1 MTMQRLLGICAA
13 VVLSFGNIVPC
24 AIAYAGSPPPL
35 AAYGQ
40 LPGVEM
46 MALSPSGE
54 RLAIVG
60 LAENVR
66 RLVVLDANKKPL
78 LAIPVGDAKV
88 RGIYWAGEDRVLIMK
103 SETTKLD
110 AGFSTDM
117 TELFTMVVVPLNGD
131 KLWSV
136 FANDEKITGGVRGF
150 YGIRQRDGRFYG
162 YFGGLTYKGDFRS
175 PVGYL
180 TSGGP
185 VLYEVDLQ
193 TGSPEWLPALRE
205 RRLSA
210 MGPG

>member
-46 MALSPSGE
+46 MAPSPSGE

-66 RLVVLDANKKPL
+66 RLVVLDANKTV
-78 LAIPVGDAKV
+78 AGDPC
-88 RGIYWAGEDRVLIMK
+88 RGCKGTRDILGRGGPGPYHEIGNDKAGCRLFYRHDR
-103 SETTKLD
+103 T
-110 AGFSTDM
+110 
-117 TELFTMVVVPLNGD
+117 FTMVVVPLNGD

-136 FANDEKITGGVRGF
+136 FANDEKITGGVRV
-150 YGIRQRDGRFYG
+150 ILRNSA
-162 YFGGLTYKGDFRS
+162 KGWALLWILWR
-175 PVGYL
+175 P
-180 TSGGP
+180 
-185 VLYEVDLQ
+185 DLQ
-193 TGSPEWLPALRE
+193 G
-205 RRLSA
+205 
-210 MGPG
+210 